1 MVEDEFA
8 LDIRESKTNRLKA
21 SCRTSMD
28 GDIDIAGDSITKSQ
42 STGRAACCWS
52 RRVAASCQQRDGEQ
66 KDSLDTVELSHDQ
79 FLVCTSQEC
88 IEVKKA

>member
-42 STGRAACCWS
+42 STGRAAGRWS

-66 KDSLDTVELSHDQ
+66 KDGEDTVELPHNQ

-88 IEVKKA
+88 IEVKMA